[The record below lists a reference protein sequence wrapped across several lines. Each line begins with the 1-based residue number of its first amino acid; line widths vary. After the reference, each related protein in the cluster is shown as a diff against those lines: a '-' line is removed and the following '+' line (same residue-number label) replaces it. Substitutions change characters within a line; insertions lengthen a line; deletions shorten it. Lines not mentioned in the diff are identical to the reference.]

1 MTKGQRIKC
10 RREELN
16 IAQTDLADKIQV
28 SKQTLYKYE
37 NDIVTNIPS
46 DKIELLAKELAT
58 TPAYI
63 MGWEEPEV
71 TPAVQALLDVY
82 SSQRQDAALL
92 ELYHNASEKD
102 QAMVR
107 YILGYKELDGEVPS
121 LKNKKD

>member
-71 TPAVQALLDVY
+71 KPMVQALLDVY

-107 YILGYKELDGEVPS
+107 YILGCKEPDGEVPY